1 MTPPGRTTRAT
12 PGKPVHRHGHR
23 LRRRWHLAAAIAIV
37 EGLVVAFSPAFSRW
51 TVVALAVLAV
61 LLYLTLRRRTH
72 SKTAHEILWVFACSQ
87 TLALILAIVSF
98 FVSWAA
104 FALAA
109 LLALVMLVL
118 LAVDR
123 PSRG

>member
-1 MTPPGRTTRAT
+1 MTVLTTRAT
-12 PGKPVHRHGHR
+12 PEKPLHRHRHG

-51 TVVALAVLAV
+51 TVIALAVLAV

-72 SKTAHEILWVFACSQ
+72 SQIAHEILWVFACSQ

-104 FALAA
+104 YALAA
-109 LLALVMLVL
+109 LLGLVVLVL

-123 PSRG
+123 PGRE